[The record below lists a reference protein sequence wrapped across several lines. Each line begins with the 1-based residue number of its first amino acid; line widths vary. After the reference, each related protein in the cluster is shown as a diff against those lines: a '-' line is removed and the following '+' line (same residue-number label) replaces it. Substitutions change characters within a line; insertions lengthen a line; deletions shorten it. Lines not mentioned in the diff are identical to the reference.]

1 MSLIVSRKSFPP
13 SELMVYAESEPLS
26 IDLVQKTLHGLWR
39 EASGQNRETEASS
52 QSRETEPSG
61 ESRETGGNSLPLACL
76 WNLIAFHANP
86 SRIPRDSGGE
96 ANRIQSLLEE
106 VTVSL
111 PARVIHLEEWPD
123 SQAPESGKEV
133 EARVSTNCLHSPGG
147 QPLVCCEEI
156 NLAGYGRKGHS
167 HFPALVRAFLVPDL
181 PVALVWLD
189 DIPREGKLLGQLLG
203 MCSRVVIDNQ
213 HTSDTASLLAANDM
227 LKASPGKLVDLSW
240 LRLSPLRHLLADFF
254 DAPGQAGQ
262 LQRIESIH
270 IETSPAGRNPGRLM
284 MGWLISACGYGQPEA
299 VDQDPSQDTL
309 RWTVR
314 RSEPGQGPAS
324 EGGEGGNHSFPL
336 DFSMRDG
343 YGGLDGIFSI
353 TLRAGGETYSLRDTD
368 PEHMAVKGPH
378 LELPNVHLREM
389 DDPGLMVAALGGGP
403 PDQVYG
409 KALAMAALLA
419 ETEQRNQ

>member
-1 MSLIVSRKSFPP
+1 MSLIVSRKNFPP
-13 SELMVYAESEPLS
+13 SELMVYSESEPLS
-26 IDLVQKTLHGLWR
+26 IDQVQKTLNGLWR
-39 EASGQNRETEASS
+39 EASGQSRETAASG
-52 QSRETEPSG
+52 QSRETWE
-61 ESRETGGNSLPLACL
+61 NSLPLACL
-76 WNLIAFHANP
+76 WNLVAFHANP
-86 SRIPRDSGGE
+86 SRIPWDSGGE

-123 SQAPESGKEV
+123 SETPESGNEV
-133 EARVSTNCLHSPGG
+133 EAWVSTNCLHSPGG
-147 QPLVCCEEI
+147 QHLVCCEEI

-181 PVALVWLD
+181 PMALVWLD
-189 DIPREGKLLGQLLG
+189 NIPRKGKLLGQLLR

-213 HTSDTASLLAANDM
+213 HTTDTASLLAANDVF
-227 LKASPGKLVDLSW
+227 KGSPGKLVDLSW

-270 IETSPAGRNPGRLM
+270 IETSPAGRNPGLLM
-284 MGWLISACGYGQPEA
+284 MGWLLSACGYGRPEA
-299 VDQDPSQDTL
+299 VDLGQSKDVM

-314 RSEPGQGPAS
+314 RGNAGN
-324 EGGEGGNHSFPL
+324 GGGGGNHSFPL
-336 DFSMRDG
+336 DFTMRDG

-353 TLRAGGETYSLRDTD
+353 TLQAGGETYSLRDTD

-378 LELPNVHLREM
+378 LELPNVPLREM

-419 ETEQRNQ
+419 ETEQWNQ